1 MKQAEVCAVAHLRLD
16 CAGQLLLGRGRLIDL
31 KYQTRSAK
39 ESQIRYYTLHIDFHE
54 KKGAKISSDS
64 GHSTP

>member
-39 ESQIRYYTLHIDFHE
+39 ESQIRYYTLQLIFTRR
-54 KKGAKISSDS
+54 KARK
-64 GHSTP
+64 